1 MSQEAT
7 ESILLESVVPDLK
20 ADGYEVFP
28 RPRAPLLPAFMRGY
42 RPDAIAYRSG
52 RKLAIE
58 VLREGVPSKL
68 RDLLSEHKDWELQ
81 VYWVSSSGAAAPIAP
96 ASLPSIDETITAVE
110 DLIRDARTQPALLM
124 AWAAFEAT
132 GRAILPDRFERPQTP
147 SRLIEVLASEGY
159 ITPTEADHV
168 RRLAES
174 RNRLV
179 HGGLDTAVPEAEL
192 RGFVEILQTLRG
204 FIP

>member
-1 MSQEAT
+1 MSQAAT

-52 RKLAIE
+52 RKLAIK

-81 VYWVSSSGAAAPIAP
+81 
-96 ASLPSIDETITAVE
+96 
-110 DLIRDARTQPALLM
+110 RLLGE
-124 AWAAFEAT
+124 FLRCC
-132 GRAILPDRFERPQTP
+132 RADR
-147 SRLIEVLASEGY
+147 SRLAPVY
-159 ITPTEADHV
+159 RT
-168 RRLAES
+168 
-174 RNRLV
+174 NR
-179 HGGLDTAVPEAEL
+179 
-192 RGFVEILQTLRG
+192 
-204 FIP
+204 